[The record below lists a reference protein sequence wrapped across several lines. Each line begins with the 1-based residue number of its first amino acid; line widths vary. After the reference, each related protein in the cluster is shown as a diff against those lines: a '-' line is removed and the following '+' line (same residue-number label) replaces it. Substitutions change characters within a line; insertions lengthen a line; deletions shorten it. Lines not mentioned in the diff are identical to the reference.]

1 MLVLLKKTVI
11 DMNEKGTVQLFEK
24 QNLLHDALLLLVR
37 HQFAHEHLFHGHL
50 FWQPTCLLEVFVNH
64 FDKDNLTETSRT
76 YFFNNA

>member
-50 FWQPTCLLEVFVNH
+50 FWQSLLQKSKSKKEREGRLGQRPH
-64 FDKDNLTETSRT
+64 
-76 YFFNNA
+76 NNMKLFYG

>member
-37 HQFAHEHLFHGHL
+37 HQFAHEHLFHGH
-50 FWQPTCLLEVFVNH
+50 
-64 FDKDNLTETSRT
+64 S
-76 YFFNNA
+76 